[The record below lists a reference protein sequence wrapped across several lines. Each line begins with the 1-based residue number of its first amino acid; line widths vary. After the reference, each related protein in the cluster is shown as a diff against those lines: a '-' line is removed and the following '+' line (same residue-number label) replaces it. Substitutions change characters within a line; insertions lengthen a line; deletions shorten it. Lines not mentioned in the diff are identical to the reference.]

1 MEQCGIMQSFCS
13 KGLGI
18 TVFYNHCV
26 ASLFEARFHLHNPF
40 RGIIA
45 LNAIYTSVIIIS
57 IKTTKGKQFSCMDIK
72 LYNCKYISFI
82 ESIQYSIN
90 VKAYVHVQILGS
102 D

>member
-1 MEQCGIMQSFCS
+1 MEQCGIMQRFCS

-26 ASLFEARFHLHNPF
+26 ASLFEVRFHLHNPL

-45 LNAIYTSVIIIS
+45 FNAIYTSIMSIS
-57 IKTTKGKQFSCMDIK
+57 IKTTEGKQFSCMDIK

-82 ESIQYSIN
+82 ESIQNNIHA
-90 VKAYVHVQILGS
+90 KAHVHVQI
-102 D
+102 